1 MKVLKAYDFHRNDC
15 TMDIECEHC
24 GHVDV
29 AKSAYNDDYYR
40 NKVVPDRHCP
50 KCGKNSA
57 GKTKDDAAAE
67 PTRPETQEWIFWWA
81 LLSYDDQCY
90 IKGKYFPEGENVNLT
105 QQQQKAA
112 WEQEIPIYL
121 LQDEDWLN
129 LAVDWL
135 ENTKRFSE
143 PEIKEIWRQV
153 YRIASE
159 KM

>member
-1 MKVLKAYDFHRNDC
+1 MSEDK
-15 TMDIECEHC
+15 I
-24 GHVDV
+24 
-29 AKSAYNDDYYR
+29 
-40 NKVVPDRHCP
+40 
-50 KCGKNSA
+50 
-57 GKTKDDAAAE
+57 E
-67 PTRPETQEWIFWWA
+67 PTAPEVQEWIFWWA
-81 LLSYDDQCY
+81 LLSYDDQCH
-90 IKGKYFPEGENVNLT
+90 IKGTYFPENETVNLT

-112 WEQEIPIYL
+112 WEQEIPIYH